1 MKLLNSG
8 FTKYYSQKG
17 LTMAKTR
24 QNIEDIDIK
33 ETTEVVDVKVTGDS
47 AVPTTTAGGSVMQ
60 QVNTEFEGLDTIA
73 SFMPYF
79 ILDGSELLN
88 KTDNSVHPAIE
99 VVLEGGK
106 PVWQLWD
113 LSSNLIA
120 ESFDGVTDTAGRPM
134 ADLLAAEKAKSAE
147 PEKIKIQAR
156 YEIYFDWEYA
166 EDGNKL
172 TKISLSPASKF
183 AFAEYTKELAKQ
195 GKKLS
200 EVITRIGAE
209 RTVSKQGFRYSKA
222 TFENVGDVK

>member
-1 MKLLNSG
+1 MATDIRDMDVD
-8 FTKYYSQKG
+8 TK
-17 LTMAKTR
+17 
-24 QNIEDIDIK
+24 EDVVEV
-33 ETTEVVDVKVTGDS
+33 ETTGD
-47 AVPTTTAGGSVMQ
+47 AAMPTTTASGSVMQ
-60 QVNTEFEGLDTIA
+60 QVNSEFEGLDTIA

-88 KTDNSVHPAIE
+88 KTDNSVHPSIE

-113 LSSNLIA
+113 LNSNLIA

-134 ADLLAAEKAKSAE
+134 SDLLAAEKAKSAE

-166 EDGNKL
+166 EDGTKL

-183 AFAEYTKELAKQ
+183 AFADYTKELAKK
-195 GKKLS
+195 GLKLS
-200 EVITRIGAE
+200 DVITRIGAE

-222 TFENVGDVK
+222 TFETV

>member
-1 MKLLNSG
+1 MK
-8 FTKYYSQKG
+8 
-17 LTMAKTR
+17 R
-24 QNIEDIDIK
+24 NIEDMEIND
-33 ETTEVVDVKVTGDS
+33 TGTLPVVDVEVTGT
-47 AVPTTTAGGSVMQ
+47 AATPATTTAGGSAMQ
-60 QVNTEFEGLDTIA
+60 AANTDFEGLDTIA

-134 ADLLAAEKAKSAE
+134 AQLLAEEKAKSAE

-156 YEIYFDWEYA
+156 YEIYFMWEYA
-166 EDGNKL
+166 EEGEKL

-183 AFAEYTKELAKQ
+183 QFADYTKELMKS

-200 EVITRIGAE
+200 DVKTNITAVRV
-209 RTVSKQGFRYSKA
+209 VSKQGFRYSQAK
-222 TFENVGDVK
+222 FEQL